1 MTISFQQ
8 VYDSLAT
15 MLNSG
20 LDIKESLN
28 TSARGAKKDLHDAII
43 AVKKSVE
50 KGDTLAKAFRKQSRV
65 FPLMDRTLVDVGE
78 QSGRLPHV
86 FKSLADWYRFK
97 KKILSMILSGLN
109 YPMFNLAAAA
119 VIMPLPYLFSAT
131 ASKYFYLVFTN
142 FVTFFVP
149 PVLVIAFYLK
159 ASKQGS
165 LRVYLEKICL
175 KIPLVGHAIWNLS
188 LGRYCFGFWML
199 YESGVSI
206 EKCAQIGAELSEN
219 KVISDMLI
227 GGKKSAQEGNPVS
240 AGFSSELPADFIS
253 IFKVGEVSGKLGETL
268 KKLYKNHI
276 EKAEIFIKEV
286 STWVPRIVWA
296 IVAIYMASNIIS
308 FWSSYYGA
316 SL

>member
-1 MTISFQQ
+1 MAISYEQ
-8 VYDSLAT
+8 VYDSIGT

-28 TSARGAKKDLHDAII
+28 TSAKGAKKELHDAII
-43 AVKKSVE
+43 TVKKSIE
-50 KGDTLAKAFRKQSRV
+50 KGDTLAKAFRKQSRM
-65 FPLMDRTLVDVGE
+65 FPLMDRTLIDVGE

-86 FKSLADWYRFK
+86 FKSMADWYRFK
-97 KKILSMILSGLN
+97 KKMSSMIMSGLN
-109 YPMFNLAAAA
+109 YPMFNLGAAA
-119 VIMPLPYLFSAT
+119 VIMPLPLLFSAT
-131 ASKYFYLVFTN
+131 VSKYFYSVFAN

-149 PVLVIAFYLK
+149 PILLIMFYLK

-165 LRVYLEKICL
+165 LRIYMEKICL

-206 EKCAQIGAELSEN
+206 EKCAQIAAELSEN

-227 GGKKSAQEGNPVS
+227 GGKKSAQQGNPVS
-240 AGFSSELPADFIS
+240 AGFSRELPGDFIS

-276 EKAEIFIKEV
+276 ERAEIFIKEV
-286 STWVPRIVWA
+286 SAWVPRIVWA
-296 IVAIYMASNIIS
+296 IVAIYMASKIIS
-308 FWSSYYGA
+308 FWSSYFGA
-316 SL
+316 I